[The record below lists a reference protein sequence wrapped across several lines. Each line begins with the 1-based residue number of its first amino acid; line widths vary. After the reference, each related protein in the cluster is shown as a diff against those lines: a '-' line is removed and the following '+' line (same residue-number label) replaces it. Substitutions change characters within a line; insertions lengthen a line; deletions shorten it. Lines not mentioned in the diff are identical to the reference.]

1 MTTGTD
7 LHADEQP
14 EQRQRR
20 VLVLFGHI
28 PLLGQERGNIQVFYA
43 MQRMNVDAL
52 FVTNRDWG
60 YAHVQPAL
68 DVLGLNWTEAAYID
82 RIRKGMGI
90 REWARTLA
98 RIVSGSVTLL
108 RLCSQY
114 KPTHIHICNIE
125 HFVNFLPAL
134 VLTKVPVIYRLGDVP
149 ETHRKAFR
157 FLWRRVVMP
166 KVSRFVCVSEYVKFS
181 LVDLGAPETKCSVIY
196 SEAPVRVRSVTSNSL
211 GTVQKGREF
220 TVLYAGQLTR
230 DKGLDVLIGAAMR
243 MCRARDNIEFLIAGD
258 YEWQNEF
265 AKSLKESVR
274 VAGLSDRIKFLGY
287 VDAIQDLFKLA
298 DVHVLPSVWED
309 PLPNVVIEAKR
320 AAIASVVFP
329 SGGVPEVVEHECDG
343 FICADRTETGLIS
356 GIGYYIE
363 AAGRASVHGRN
374 AYSSLARLGITHFGK
389 HWNAVYTDG

>member
-1 MTTGTD
+1 MTADAD
-7 LHADEQP
+7 LNADEQP
-14 EQRQRR
+14 GRRQRR

-43 MQRMNVDAL
+43 LQRMNVDAL

-68 DVLGLNWTEAAYID
+68 DALGLNWTEASYTG
-82 RIRKGMGI
+82 RFRKGMGI
-90 REWARTLA
+90 GEWARALA

-125 HFVNFLPAL
+125 HFINFLPAL
-134 VLTKVPVIYRLGDVP
+134 VLTRVPVIYRLGDVP
-149 ETHRKAFR
+149 AIHREAFR
-157 FLWRRVVMP
+157 TLWRRVVVP
-166 KVSRFVCVSEYVKFS
+166 RVSSFVCVSEYVRCA
-181 LVDLGAPETKCSVIY
+181 LLDLGASETKCSVIY
-196 SEAPVRVRSVTSNSL
+196 SEAPVRVRSVTS
-211 GTVQKGREF
+211 GTVDKVHKGREF

-230 DKGLDVLIGAAMR
+230 DKGIDVLVGAAMR

-258 YEWQNEF
+258 YEWQNKF
-265 AKSLKESVR
+265 ATTLKESVR
-274 VAGLSDRIKFLGY
+274 AAGMSDRIRFLGY
-287 VDAIQDLFKLA
+287 VDAIQDLFRLA
-298 DVHVLPSVWED
+298 DIHVLPSVWED
-309 PLPNVVIEAKR
+309 PMPNVVIEAKH

-343 FICADRTETGLIS
+343 FICADRTEMSLIS

-363 AAGRASVHGRN
+363 VSGRASVHGRN
-374 AYSSLARLGITHFGK
+374 AYSSIARLGITRFGEQ
-389 HWNAVYTDG
+389 WNAVYADG